1 MPRAD
6 RDAQE
11 YMFLHRV
18 NEKDWS
24 ALPRAFLAGERVY
37 RFHGHTYGLD
47 RDDAMYLGEETIPC
61 TQKPGEEH
69 FFTVPVR
76 FLVSTATGQRPSGAY
91 MVAAR
96 PLDGPTP
103 RKADTTPAKVD
114 AGRLA
119 MEYQGP
125 WWVAYY
131 APEQTSMVG
140 AFEIARITT
149 LAVYG
154 PSNAPR
160 KAAFMSLVQECVGDI
175 IEATTGIRP
184 TWPTPPTPAPERE
197 RAGHS

>member
-6 RDAQE
+6 RDTQE

-103 RKADTTPAKVD
+103 RKADTTPAKLDV
-114 AGRLA
+114 GRLA
-119 MEYQGP
+119 MRHEGG
-125 WWVAYY
+125 WWVASY
-131 APEQTSMVG
+131 APEQTSMDG
-140 AFEIARITT
+140 AVEIGRIDM
-149 LAVYG
+149 G
-154 PSNAPR
+154 II
-160 KAAFMSLVQECVGDI
+160 AASKTHKDSFMALMQEIVGDM
-175 IEATTGIRP
+175 IEAITGIRP